1 MKRIRAEKL
10 IGLAVAAAFAVPIS
24 AAAETVLPQ
33 YPQANSAGS
42 KLITEEGAQQPAP
55 YYEQAQSRQSSA
67 RASAPD
73 LVVVTIT
80 PLAQP
85 MVNERQ
91 RRESTFRALDSSG
104 DGEVSMAEAGV
115 NTQLLNAFQRVDRD
129 GNRVIDRQ
137 EFARVHVDD
146 GQKSAP
152 ASSPSSASQQAQSRQ
167 QAQSQQDASAAAGG
181 SREQAG
187 ALDRN
192 PDSPLPSRN
201 IEERARFSYPGESV
215 PPNTPGQPSR

>member
-1 MKRIRAEKL
+1 MKRIRTGKL
-10 IGLAVAAAFAVPIS
+10 IGLAVAGAFAVPFS

-33 YPQANSAGS
+33 YPQANDQGS
-42 KLITEEGAQQPAP
+42 NVITEDRAQQPAP
-55 YYEQAQSRQSSA
+55 YYEQSQSAQQSPS
-67 RASAPD
+67 PD

-80 PLAQP
+80 PLTQP
-85 MVNERQ
+85 VMNERQ
-91 RRESTFRALDSSG
+91 RRESTFRALDSNG

-115 NTQLLNAFQRVDRD
+115 NTQLLNSFQRVDRD
-129 GNRVIDRQ
+129 GNRIIDRQ

-146 GQKSAP
+146 GQKSA
-152 ASSPSSASQQAQSRQ
+152 SSGSGSSASQQAQSQ
-167 QAQSQQDASAAAGG
+167 QGASAAAGG
-181 SREQAG
+181 SREEAG

-192 PDSPLPSRN
+192 PSSPLPSRS